1 MNGSRIFFTAFAAL
15 LALVGL
21 FAAAASHDYLQF
33 FGLMLFGFGVL
44 FALSCVKR
52 HFDEAEATRH

>member
-1 MNGSRIFFTAFAAL
+1 MTGSRIFFTIFAAL

-21 FAAAASHDYLQF
+21 FAAAASHDYLHV
-33 FGLMLFGFGVL
+33 FGLMLFAFGVV

-52 HFDEAEATRH
+52 HFDEAEAVRH